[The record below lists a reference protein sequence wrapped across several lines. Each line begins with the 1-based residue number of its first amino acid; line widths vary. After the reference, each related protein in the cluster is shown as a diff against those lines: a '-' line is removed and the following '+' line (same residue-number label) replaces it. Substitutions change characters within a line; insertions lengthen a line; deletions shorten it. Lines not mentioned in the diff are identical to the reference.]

1 MSKSLDEQ
9 LTNIRNKEGKICFS
23 LGTITLVS
31 FCTFLIVIATFTQ
44 LSFFHYS
51 FPITSIFHPS
61 QIFSSEHLLK
71 TSPCEY
77 IPQIPV
83 IVYIAALLGPIYGTI
98 SVLLYIILGL
108 SFFPIFALGG
118 GIKYFLKYNFGYI
131 LAYIPAIFV
140 VSYNL
145 KKNSSYKDIAKASL
159 FGILTIHIV
168 GLIYASIMMTV
179 IKREPIQ
186 FILEWIMSESITKF
200 IYDLIFSFLAIMAA
214 KLTKK
219 MLKIILS

>member
-1 MSKSLDEQ
+1 MSKNLEKQ
-9 LTNIRNKEGKICFS
+9 LIDMKNKEGKVRFS

-61 QIFSSEHLLK
+61 DFLSSGSLLK

-77 IPQIPV
+77 IPQIPI

-98 SVLLYIILGL
+98 SVLLYIVLGL

-131 LAYIPAIFV
+131 LAYIPAILV

-145 KKNSSYKDIAKASL
+145 KKKTTYKDIAKASL
-159 FGILTIHIV
+159 FGILTIHII
-168 GLIYASIMMTV
+168 GLTYASIMMTIV
-179 IKREPIQ
+179 KREPIQ
-186 FILEWIMSESITKF
+186 FVLEWIMSESITKF
-200 IYDLIFSFLAIMAA
+200 IYDLIFSFLAILAA

-219 MLKIILS
+219 VLKVIMN